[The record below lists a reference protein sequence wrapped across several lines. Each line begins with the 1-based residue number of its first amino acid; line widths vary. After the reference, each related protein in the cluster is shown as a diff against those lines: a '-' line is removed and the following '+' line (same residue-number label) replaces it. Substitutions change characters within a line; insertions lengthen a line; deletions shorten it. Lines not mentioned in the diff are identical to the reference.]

1 MLSHKC
7 GCHWQQLPIPNY
19 PCFIHVMALTD
30 PTVRK
35 ASLIFIPP
43 PPQPLDDYVSDLV
56 VTPKQDKGLI
66 RLLILSETEFPN
78 LYTQKP
84 IFL

>member
-1 MLSHKC
+1 MAVTGSNFPYPTTPVSSMSWLLLIPLSER
-7 GCHWQQLPIPNY
+7 LPS
-19 PCFIHVMALTD
+19 
-30 PTVRK
+30 
-35 ASLIFIPP
+35 SLFP